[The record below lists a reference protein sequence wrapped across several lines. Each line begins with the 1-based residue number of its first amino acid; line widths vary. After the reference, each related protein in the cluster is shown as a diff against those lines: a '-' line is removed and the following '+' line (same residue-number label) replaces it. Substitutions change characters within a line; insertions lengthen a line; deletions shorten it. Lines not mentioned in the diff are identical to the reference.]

1 MTNRLDQIVT
11 RTGDDGTT
19 ALADGTRHLKSS
31 ARFQAMG
38 DVDELNAHIGLLRA
52 QLNAHTSAADQK
64 INVFLVTLQHHLFE
78 VGSELAVPG
87 MTFLAKS
94 ALPMLEKWA
103 LEHNA
108 SLPPLT
114 EFILPSGTLA
124 AAQAHVCRTVARRAE
139 RQLVALNASE
149 ALNDGI
155 IQLLNRSSD
164 VFFIMARVLNMNAQK
179 AETYWR
185 GTQAD

>member
-52 QLNAHTSAADQK
+52 QLNVPTSESDLK
-64 INVFLVTLQHHLFE
+64 IDAFLVTLQHHLFE

-94 ALPMLEKWA
+94 ALPLLEKWA

-108 SLPPLT
+108 SLQPLT

-124 AAQAHVCRTVARRAE
+124 ARKNDSRHASACAGLPRVACKREIRLPCFSKIAASVCRAASSFPAARKLRARRCAPC
-139 RQLVALNASE
+139 QP
-149 ALNDGI
+149 
-155 IQLLNRSSD
+155 
-164 VFFIMARVLNMNAQK
+164 K
-179 AETYWR
+179 
-185 GTQAD
+185 